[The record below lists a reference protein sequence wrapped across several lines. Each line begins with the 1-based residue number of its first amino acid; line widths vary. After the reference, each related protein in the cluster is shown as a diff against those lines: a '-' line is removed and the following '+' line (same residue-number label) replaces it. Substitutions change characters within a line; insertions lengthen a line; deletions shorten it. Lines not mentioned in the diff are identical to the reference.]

1 MARQLLC
8 GSNVHTNPNM
18 EIIPSSRNVLDLG
31 IYVSGDCTFNDL
43 ISSLSKK
50 CTNLSGWILRTF
62 YTRDCITM
70 LTLCKSIV
78 LSRLD
83 YGSQL
88 WSPFLIKHITQ
99 LEKIQRSFT
108 KHIIGINDMRYHERL
123 KSLGLYSL
131 QRRRRYCIIYIW
143 KIIES
148 LAPNFSNHVTST
160 FSGRRGRSCVISHV
174 NVGRVGTLAY
184 NSFRWR
190 SIRLFN
196 SLQMH
201 LRSISSCSVLR
212 FKTQLDIFLRSVE
225 DLPCLP
231 GFNNSLDGGDCRWWS
246 PSDGRVTN

>member
-1 MARQLLC
+1 M
-8 GSNVHTNPNM
+8 
-18 EIIPSSRNVLDLG
+18 
-31 IYVSGDCTFNDL
+31 F
-43 ISSLSKK
+43 
-50 CTNLSGWILRTF
+50 
-62 YTRDCITM
+62 
-70 LTLCKSIV
+70 TLFKSIV

-108 KHIIGINDMRYHERL
+108 KHITGL

-131 QRRRRYCIIYIW
+131 QRRRERYCIIYIL
-143 KIIES
+143 KIIEG
-148 LAPNFSNHVTST
+148 LAPNFSNPITRT
-160 FSGRRGRSCVISHV
+160 FSGRRGRSCVISNV
-174 NVGRVGTLAY
+174 NVGRVGTLSY
-184 NSFRWR
+184 NTFGWR

-196 SLQMH
+196 SLPMH

-212 FKTQLDIFLRSVE
+212 FKTQLDIFLGSVE

-246 PSDGRVTN
+246 PRDGLATN